1 MAKFKV
7 GDIITGKPEN
17 GYSCTNQY
25 ALMVVTELIS
35 SYEIRA
41 YILSSTDKSDIGRS
55 YEVRSSS
62 FVHTTIEA
70 YYERCQSAPAIQA
83 YDAAKFQIGKN
94 DTATTKETKLESK
107 EMFKIK
113 SHKVIG
119 NKVVIVEFEDGDIQK
134 SVCMDGDVFDAER
147 GLEVCIMKHLLGKS
161 KYHKVLK
168 EANKQIVALDEKA
181 KADKAEADKEANKK
195 AKAAKN
201 KAERKAKRRA
211 ENIADMTEAFTAA
224 LKANGIDASV
234 KDVSESTLD
243 KILSVFKK

>member
-7 GDIITGKPEN
+7 GDKVRVVEHLKNEYLVDGCVLYPNSTRRRFEN
-17 GYSCTNQY
+17 RIVTIRFVCSDGYY
-25 ALMVVTELIS
+25 KIDELED
-35 SYEIRA
+35 YQW
-41 YILSSTDKSDIGRS
+41 TDEMFAGL
-55 YEVRSSS
+55 
-62 FVHTTIEA
+62 A
-70 YYERCQSAPAIQA
+70 
-83 YDAAKFQIGKN
+83 DA
-94 DTATTKETKLESK
+94 TATKSIKLEGK

-113 SHKVIG
+113 SYKVIG

-168 EANKQIVALDEKA
+168 EANKQIVALDEKV

>member
-7 GDIITGKPEN
+7 GDKVKIKEDLRKTSDSSVYGVN
-17 GYSCTNQY
+17 
-25 ALMVVTELIS
+25 VVSDMAEKKGTIVTIKHIGICKTSQRYLIEEDIYTWTEEMFEGLANKIKAT
-35 SYEIRA
+35 EI
-41 YILSSTDKSDIGRS
+41 
-55 YEVRSSS
+55 
-62 FVHTTIEA
+62 
-70 YYERCQSAPAIQA
+70 
-83 YDAAKFQIGKN
+83 
-94 DTATTKETKLESK
+94 KLKGK
-107 EMFKIK
+107 EMFEIK
-113 SHKVIG
+113 SYKVIN
-119 NKVVIVEFEDGDIQK
+119 NKVVEVEFADGDKQK
-134 SVCMDGDVFDAER
+134 SVCMDGDTFDEER